1 MVATSSALRMSAVT
15 ITFLRFHR
23 SVRAPE
29 NSPKSRYG
37 VASNAATRAVRLAEP
52 LVR

>member
-1 MVATSSALRMSAVT
+1 MATSSVLRMSAVT
-15 ITFLRFHR
+15 ITFLRFQR

-37 VASNAATRAVRLAEP
+37 AASHAATSAVRLADP